1 MYYEVFLDV
10 LFVMNFLMDYFLLRL
25 TCRLIHSSAT
35 LWRSLLG
42 ALIGAVG
49 ICLIALWPGSRILN
63 TILVHVVIN
72 TLMVRFGCNLKTVRE
87 ILKGVLILYICSFL
101 LAGMMLFLQS
111 RMEMREIKMVLLA
124 GSISYLFLAAG
135 IRVYT
140 RKEKKENCTYQV
152 CLYEGDKSREGK
164 ALLDTGNGLTD
175 PVSGKPVNV
184 IRREMLNG
192 LLADT
197 ILDSLEH
204 FSEKCPDEDFGNLS
218 PHFVPFA
225 TLGCTGGLL
234 VAITIDY
241 LSLEIQGKNK
251 IIFRPVVAFSDE
263 GAVFPENYQMILHPN
278 LIDS

>member
-1 MYYEVFLDV
+1 MYYEIFIDV
-10 LFVMNFLMDYFLLRL
+10 LFTMNYVMDFFLLRL
-25 TCRLIHSSAT
+25 VNRLLHSSAT
-35 LWRSLLG
+35 LGRSLLG
-42 ALIGAVG
+42 ALIGAGGV
-49 ICLIALWPGSRILN
+49 CLLAIHPGSRIMN

-101 LAGMMLFLQS
+101 LGGMMLFWQS

-124 GSISYLFLAAG
+124 GSISYLFLEAG

>member
-10 LFVMNFLMDYFLLRL
+10 LFVMNLLMDYFLLRL

-35 LWRSLLG
+35 RWRSLLG

-101 LAGMMLFLQS
+101 LGGMMLFWQS
-111 RMEMREIKMVLLA
+111 RMEMREIKIVLLA

>member
-1 MYYEVFLDV
+1 
-10 LFVMNFLMDYFLLRL
+10 
-25 TCRLIHSSAT
+25 
-35 LWRSLLG
+35 
-42 ALIGAVG
+42 
-49 ICLIALWPGSRILN
+49 
-63 TILVHVVIN
+63 
-72 TLMVRFGCNLKTVRE
+72 
-87 ILKGVLILYICSFL
+87 
-101 LAGMMLFLQS
+101 MLFWQS

-241 LSLEIQGKNK
+241 LSLEMQGKHK
-251 IIFRPVVAFSDE
+251 VIFRPVVAFSDE
-263 GAVFPENYQMILHPN
+263 ETVFPENYQMILHPN